1 MLSSAGIGS
10 GLDVNG
16 IVSSLMSLE
25 RRPLNLLEQKQSD
38 IRVQLSGWGR
48 LSSSISSLQDSATK
62 LQDTTSFGKFTA
74 TSSDEN
80 IATATV
86 ASGSTAESHDI
97 KVITLAEKHRLAS
110 DLYSDADTAV
120 GQGTRSFSVDG
131 NAFDVTI
138 DASNDSL
145 TGLRD
150 AINDAA
156 GNNGV
161 AASIINVDGGS
172 RLVLTARESGTKGA
186 ITAPAGFNEINAAT
200 DAELE
205 VDGFAVTA
213 SSNTVSTVLPG
224 ITLELKEVG
233 TVQIDTQPDTD
244 GMKDLLNDFVTNYNS
259 LVTTVK
265 SLRDGDLGADG
276 LLLGIEGNIR
286 SQFFVAQDVAGT
298 STTVFDM
305 GLTFDKDG
313 VLSLDSSKL
322 NEALADNPDRV
333 RAFFTTAETGYGER
347 IKETLRNYTK
357 SDGLISSRQDT
368 LNDRTS
374 SIDDEKERLNFR
386 LGRTEQRYRDQ
397 FTRLDSVMAQ
407 LNSTSSYLTN
417 QLSQISQ
424 LSVNKNN

>member
-16 IVSSLMSLE
+16 IVSSLMAIE
-25 RRPLNLLEQKQSD
+25 RRPLDTLNQKQND
-38 IRVQLSGWGR
+38 IQVQLSGWGR
-48 LSSSISSLQDSATK
+48 LNSSISSLEDAATK
-62 LQDTTSFGKFTA
+62 LQDTSSFGKFTA
-74 TSSDEN
+74 TSSDEA

-86 ASGSTAESHDI
+86 SAGSTAESHDI

-110 DLYSDADTAV
+110 DLYTDPDAAV
-120 GQGTRSFSVDG
+120 GQGTRTFTVDG
-131 NAFDVTI
+131 TSFDVTI
-138 DASNDSL
+138 DATNDSL

-150 AINDAA
+150 AINAAA

-186 ITAPAGFNEINAAT
+186 ITAPAGFTEINAAT

-213 SSNTVSTVLPG
+213 SSNTVTDVLPG
-224 ITLELKEVG
+224 ITLELKDVG

-259 LVTTVK
+259 LVATVQ

-276 LLLGIEGNIR
+276 LLLGIEGSLR
-286 SQFFVAQDVAGT
+286 SQFFVSQDVGGQP
-298 STTVFDM
+298 TTVFDM

-313 VLSLDSSKL
+313 VLSLDSAKL
-322 NEALADNPDRV
+322 DEALTENPDRV

-347 IKETLRNYTK
+347 IKNTLREYTK
-357 SDGLISSRQDT
+357 VDGLISTRQDT
-368 LNDRTS
+368 LNDRTRS
-374 SIDDEKERLNFR
+374 LDDEKERLEFR
-386 LGRTEQRYRDQ
+386 LSRTEQRYRDEY
-397 FTRLDSVMAQ
+397 TRLDTIMAQ
-407 LNSTSSYLTN
+407 LNSTGSYLTG
-417 QLSQISQ
+417 QLEQIANM
-424 LSVNKNN
+424 NKN